1 MPSPEPSP
9 RSTPAAHVSSPAG
22 GPSDAWRHVS
32 PDSAS
37 AAARLHE
44 ACMAA
49 ARHDWAGAGALHVS
63 DTTIAALRGAVRDY
77 VIWCKREYRLP
88 PERVLVAVKSA
99 MSACA
104 PRIGHARSEL
114 VLRGFVFDW
123 FLDAYFPEGR
133 RRWSGRHAGS
143 LSTSQW
149 ATLGEPR

>member
-1 MPSPEPSP
+1 M
-9 RSTPAAHVSSPAG
+9 SSPAG
-22 GPSDAWRHVS
+22 GPSDALLSFS
-32 PDSAS
+32 PESTSAV
-37 AAARLHE
+37 ARLHD

-49 ARHDWAGAGALHVS
+49 ARHDRAGAGALHVS
-63 DTTIAALRGAVRDY
+63 DAAIATLRGAVRDY

-88 PERVLVAVKSA
+88 PERVLVAVKNA

-114 VLRGFVFDW
+114 VLRDYVFDW